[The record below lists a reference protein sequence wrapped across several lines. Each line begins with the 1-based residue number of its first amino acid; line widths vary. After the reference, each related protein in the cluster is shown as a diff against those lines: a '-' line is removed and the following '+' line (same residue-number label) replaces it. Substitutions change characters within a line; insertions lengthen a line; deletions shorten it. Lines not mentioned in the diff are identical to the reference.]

1 MFEGGASVSNTANA
15 EYLRALVE
23 TALAEC
29 DVELFDLQMG
39 GGTVRVLIDREGGV
53 DLSEVTAA
61 TQALTRVLDE
71 SDPLPG
77 RYTLEVSSPGI
88 ERPLRLPIHFQRA
101 VGEVVRI
108 RTNGDVE
115 GERRVE
121 GELLSAGDDGIE
133 IALTLD
139 GKREK
144 NESEVTIG
152 ATRFVA
158 YADIER
164 ARTVFDWDKAVATA
178 SSDKNSTDQK
188 SSDKKGKA

>member
-121 GELLSAGDDGIE
+121 GELLSAGEDGIE
-133 IALTLD
+133 IALKPD

-144 NESEVTIG
+144 NENEAAAG

-178 SSDKNSTDQK
+178 SSEKN